1 VRAVLSEREVVEIL
15 RVIGY
20 YWTLSRMST
29 VLDVHATQLYAHEYG
44 TRWPERQ

>member
-1 VRAVLSEREVVEIL
+1 MRAVLSEREIVEIL
-15 RVIGY
+15 QVIGY

-29 VLDVHATQLYAHEYG
+29 VLDVHTTQLYAHEYG